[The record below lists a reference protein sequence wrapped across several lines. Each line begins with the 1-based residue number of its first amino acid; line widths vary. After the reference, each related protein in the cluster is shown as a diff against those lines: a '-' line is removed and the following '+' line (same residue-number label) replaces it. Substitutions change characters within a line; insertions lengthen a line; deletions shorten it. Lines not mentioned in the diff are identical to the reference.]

1 MKSLVFTLLIIL
13 YVVANEVTKAKHLL
27 VELEEAEEE
36 KAAVV
41 KQVAEVDA
49 TGRELQK
56 RREHLV
62 TGIRD
67 KDEKLKEILKE
78 KHRLENLIEEKVSES
93 KDAKFQLEREI
104 EDLKRRI
111 ENANKAEIMQLDSE
125 SHNLRLQWLESI
137 ESRIET
143 EEKELE
149 CSVCLEV
156 SPYSDFC
163 YFFLI
168 LFNFF

>member
-1 MKSLVFTLLIIL
+1 MTIRV
-13 YVVANEVTKAKHLL
+13 E
-27 VELEEAEEE
+27 ELEEQEVAQEE
-36 KAAVV
+36 
-41 KQVAEVDA
+41 
-49 TGRELQK
+49 QK
-56 RREHLV
+56 
-62 TGIRD
+62 
-67 KDEKLKEILKE
+67 KE
-78 KHRLENLIEEKVSES
+78 
-93 KDAKFQLEREI
+93 
-104 EDLKRRI
+104 
-111 ENANKAEIMQLDSE
+111 QLDSS

>member
-1 MKSLVFTLLIIL
+1 MTNGV
-13 YVVANEVTKAKHLL
+13 E
-27 VELEEAEEE
+27 ELEEQEVAQEEVQE
-36 KAAVV
+36 VV
-41 KQVAEVDA
+41 
-49 TGRELQK
+49 
-56 RREHLV
+56 
-62 TGIRD
+62 
-67 KDEKLKEILKE
+67 
-78 KHRLENLIEEKVSES
+78 
-93 KDAKFQLEREI
+93 
-104 EDLKRRI
+104 
-111 ENANKAEIMQLDSE
+111 QLDSE